1 MNRRGFIRTS
11 TAATAAV
18 AFPSVIPGHVLAAPG
33 RRLGANDR
41 IQVGFIGLGGRARA
55 ILKEEGLPGADL
67 VAVADCFFPR
77 CEEAAK
83 LIPGGEKWRKYSDHR
98 TLLDKEKLD
107 AVFVETTTHARV
119 LIAMHALQAGLDVYC
134 EKPMSLT
141 IAEGRA
147 LVNAVKKT
155 GRVLQ
160 VGSQQRSMP
169 INQFASKLVR
179 EGAIG
184 KVREVIVFNFWPPID
199 WVPRAARPI
208 PAGLNWDLWCN
219 QTELRPYHPALQFG
233 WPNYVEY
240 DGGGMGW
247 GVSGWGTHSLDQV
260 QCALG
265 TDDTGPVELI
275 PEVTPGEPG
284 PLCRVTLR
292 YASGT
297 LLKLAGPKRGF
308 EDLGA
313 IFVGDRGRIDIRR
326 GSAVADPKELLKG
339 APPDNPSVRPGETI
353 MHLQNFFECM
363 RTRCKPNADV
373 ETGHRATTVCHLVN
387 IVRAVGRK
395 LYWDPKA
402 ENFVGDD
409 EANDFLSRP
418 RRKGYELPQ
427 IG

>member
-1 MNRRGFIRTS
+1 MNRRSFLRTS
-11 TAATAAV
+11 TAATTAV
-18 AFPSVIPGHVLAAPG
+18 AFPTIIPATVLAAPG

-41 IQVGFIGLGGRARA
+41 IQVGVIGLGGRARGF
-55 ILKEEGLPGADL
+55 IKEEGLPGADL
-67 VAVADCFFPR
+67 VAMADCFVPR
-77 CEEAAK
+77 CHEAAK
-83 LIPGGEKWRKYSDHR
+83 LLPIAAKARIYSSHAA
-98 TLLDKEKLD
+98 LLEKEKLD

-141 IAEGRA
+141 ISEGRA
-147 LVNAVKKT
+147 LVNAVKAT

-169 INQFASKLVR
+169 INQYASKLVR

-184 KVREVIVFNFWPPID
+184 RVKEVIAFNFWPPID
-199 WVPRAARPI
+199 WQPRAAKPI
-208 PAGLNWDLWCN
+208 PAGLDWDQWCN
-219 QTELRPYHPALQFG
+219 QTELRPYHPALHYG
-233 WPNYVEY
+233 WANYVEY
-240 DGGGMGW
+240 DGGGMSW

-265 TDDTGPVELI
+265 TDDTGPVELT
-275 PEVTPGEPG
+275 PELTAGEPN
-284 PLCRVTLR
+284 PICRVTMR
-292 YASGT
+292 YANGT

-313 IFVGDRGRIDIRR
+313 VFVGEHGTIDIRR
-326 GSAVADPKELLKG
+326 GSAVATPKDLLTG
-339 APPDNPSVRPGETI
+339 APPDSPSVRPGETI
-353 MHLQNFFECM
+353 MHLRNFFDCM
-363 RTRCKPNADV
+363 RSRQKPNADV

-402 ENFVGDD
+402 EKFVGDD
-409 EANDFLSRP
+409 DANDYLSRP
-418 RRKGYELPQ
+418 RRKGYELPK